1 MAYSK
6 CGIPSSV
13 SIVDCLDNTVD
24 IKVVLGSDGTN
35 NKALHFEA
43 LITYDGTTPSLT
55 NYAYRHISNGVYSD
69 ASGTKEYLQL
79 SFKGLNQAA
88 IQSIFGTAGTCTI
101 KAIIRTVGE
110 AGSNYYSDFTSV
122 KSATFTWH
130 GDPTMPIITAPKASG
145 DTTGTFGY
153 TVAWE
158 PSTAGINNKIIGY
171 KVGLYNVTKN
181 ELVTEATTTGLS
193 YTFTQG
199 FDYSYEYSFYVIPL
213 CTYSVRE
220 IKAISGV
227 LHILLLSKFG
237 NDNFTITASDGNTIP
252 SADLLGNKTYVDI
265 GSGTVLKLSWVFNT
279 LYGSNK
285 VDYYSLFIGAQST
298 STGNVTALFNDKIGN
313 VNEFYITSDLL
324 KQVNLSKYTLR
335 GYLKAHSIYGETYS
349 GVSDVFF
356 YDIIKG
362 CGTFT
367 KVSDGYKQPIMKRAL
382 AFTKLNYLALTD
394 TEGKALLDSEG
405 KQLYVKSSRAQDNGS
420 GWSLMQNF
428 YSKNSSG
435 YWKQSDIRYEVLID
449 TSGEIITDINNE
461 PVYTL

>member
-6 CGIPSSV
+6 CGVPSSV
-13 SIVDCLDNTVD
+13 SIVDCLDNTID
-24 IKVVLGSDGTN
+24 IKVVLGSSGTN
-35 NKALHFEA
+35 NKAIHFEA
-43 LITYDGTTPSLT
+43 FITYDGTTPSLT
-55 NYAYRHISNGVYSD
+55 NYAYRYMSNGAYSD
-69 ASGTKEYLQL
+69 DSGVKEYLQL
-79 SFKGLNQAA
+79 SFNNLNQAA
-88 IQSIFGTAGTCTI
+88 IQNIFGTTGTCTV

-110 AGSNYYSDFTSV
+110 AGADYYSDFTSV

-130 GDPTMPIITAPKASG
+130 GKPTLPKITSPKASG
-145 DTTGTFGY
+145 ETTGTFGY
-153 TVAWE
+153 TVTWE
-158 PSTAGINNKIIGY
+158 PGTVGINNKITGY
-171 KVGLYNVTKN
+171 KVGMYNITKG
-181 ELVTEATTTGLS
+181 EVVTEATTTGLS
-193 YTFTQG
+193 YTFNQG

-213 CTYSVRE
+213 CTYSVAE
-220 IKAISGV
+220 VKSTSGV
-227 LHILLLSKFG
+227 LHILLLSKFE
-237 NDNFTITASDGNTIP
+237 NSNFTITASDGNTIP

-335 GYLKAHSIYGETYS
+335 CYLKAHSIYGETYS
-349 GVSDVFF
+349 GTSDVFF

-394 TEGKALLDSEG
+394 TEGKALLDSDG

-428 YSKNSSG
+428 YSKTSSG
-435 YWKQSDIRYEVLID
+435 TWKQSDIRYEVLID